1 MFRRAFWKS
10 ELLILNLVFSKLKI
24 SNFQTLKFDGFIN
37 NFLNF
42 FVLFNY
48 LIPISLYVS
57 LEMTRFFGTKLMI
70 MNRQFEGESKDSV
83 LICNCSDINEE
94 LGQIKYL
101 FSDKTGTLT
110 ENVMKFVSC
119 SINGEKFHLKNNTFY
134 KVQKDGREVEVR
146 SLTVGFR
153 KGV

>member
-1 MFRRAFWKS
+1 M
-10 ELLILNLVFSKLKI
+10 
-24 SNFQTLKFDGFIN
+24 
-37 NFLNF
+37 NF

-70 MNRQFEGESKDSV
+70 MNRQFEGETKDSI

-119 SINGEKFHLKNNTFY
+119 SINGEKFHLKNNVLY
-134 KVQKDGREVEVR
+134 RVQKDGREVEMR
-146 SLTVGFR
+146 SLTVGSLENSLYDFLSFI
-153 KGV
+153 V